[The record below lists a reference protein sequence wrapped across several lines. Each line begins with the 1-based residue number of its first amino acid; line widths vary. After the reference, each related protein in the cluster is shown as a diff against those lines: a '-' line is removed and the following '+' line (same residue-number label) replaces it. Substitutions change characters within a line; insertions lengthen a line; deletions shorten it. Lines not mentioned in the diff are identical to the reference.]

1 MRRFLEAPA
10 LPALGSAGGF
20 SPLVGGVTGA
30 VLLFE
35 AAEVVFVAAAVVALS
50 GLVGSGFLAGAVLV
64 AVFVAT
70 LTGALA
76 GAFAGALGAVF
87 AGALAGALAAGF
99 TGALVAGF
107 VVGFAAG
114 LETFLTGALAAGFAA
129 GFFAG
134 ALAAG
139 FFAGALA
146 AGLETFF
153 AGDFEAAG
161 LGLAAAALFFDADAF
176 GFEALAFGLAAGFL
190 AADFLDDGLNEGMG
204 DGRWKRGMWIY
215 HSHSMG
221 AAEFP
226 LARRTK
232 RERFGCVKG
241 FLKNKFLVLRAE
253 SLSLAQ
259 EFIFGFEFPC
269 GWLTL
274 PGEMIT
280 LTETAAAE
288 LKRLLA
294 AKGET
299 EGAGLCLAVRK
310 GGCAGWQYEMRVGQP
325 SEGDVLVEDHGA
337 RVIVAADSVERL
349 RGCEV
354 DFSDDLTDSGF
365 KVHNPRAARSC
376 GCGTSFESLEEPAA
390 GPDETGTEDC
400 RA

>member
-1 MRRFLEAPA
+1 
-10 LPALGSAGGF
+10 
-20 SPLVGGVTGA
+20 
-30 VLLFE
+30 
-35 AAEVVFVAAAVVALS
+35 
-50 GLVGSGFLAGAVLV
+50 
-64 AVFVAT
+64 
-70 LTGALA
+70 
-76 GAFAGALGAVF
+76 
-87 AGALAGALAAGF
+87 
-99 TGALVAGF
+99 
-107 VVGFAAG
+107 
-114 LETFLTGALAAGFAA
+114 
-129 GFFAG
+129 
-134 ALAAG
+134 
-139 FFAGALA
+139 
-146 AGLETFF
+146 
-153 AGDFEAAG
+153 
-161 LGLAAAALFFDADAF
+161 
-176 GFEALAFGLAAGFL
+176 
-190 AADFLDDGLNEGMG
+190 MG

-215 HSHSMG
+215 RSHSLG
-221 AAEFP
+221 TTEFP
-226 LARRTK
+226 QAGGTK

-241 FLKNKFLVLRAE
+241 ILKNKFQARLQAARLWSADHAGE
-253 SLSLAQ
+253 L
-259 EFIFGFEFPC
+259 IFGFEFPC

-280 LTETAAAE
+280 LTKSAAAE